1 MNIPNYGF
9 NDDKE
14 NNFKKINSYMPQDTS
29 GMLITET
36 SDFLFW
42 WRQDK
47 FIVSHVDG
55 TDAVLWQAVSLC

>member
-1 MNIPNYGF
+1 
-9 NDDKE
+9 
-14 NNFKKINSYMPQDTS
+14 MPQDTS

-47 FIVSHVDG
+47 FIVSHVGG

>member
-1 MNIPNYGF
+1 MNIPNYCF

-14 NNFKKINSYMPQDTS
+14 NNFKKIHSYMLQDILR
-29 GMLITET
+29 MLIIER
-36 SDFLFW
+36 SYFPFW

-55 TDAVLWQAVSLC
+55 TDAVL

>member
-9 NDDKE
+9 NDEKE
-14 NNFKKINSYMPQDTS
+14 NNFKKIHSYMLQDILR
-29 GMLITET
+29 MLITER
-36 SDFLFW
+36 SDFPFW

-55 TDAVLWQAVSLC
+55 TDAVLWQVVSLC

>member
-14 NNFKKINSYMPQDTS
+14 NNFKKIHSYMLQDILR
-29 GMLITET
+29 MLITER
-36 SDFLFW
+36 SDFPFW

-47 FIVSHVDG
+47 FIVLHVDG